1 MNEEQKKIVLEERK
15 KAQEEVSRGFG
26 DTIKK
31 ATDFFGIPQCGG
43 CKKRQEMLNKKFPY
57 KK

>member
-15 KAQEEVSRGFG
+15 KAQEEVSKGLG

>member
-15 KAQEEVSRGFG
+15 KAQEEVSKGLG

-31 ATDFFGIPQCGG
+31 ATDLFGIPQCGG